1 MCPPSLFMEEV
12 LLGLSVP
19 HKKAFKTGDR
29 KEGKEQRE
37 IVVIQG
43 F

>member
-1 MCPPSLFMEEV
+1 MQEV
-12 LLGLSVP
+12 LLGCLCL
-19 HKKAFKTGDR
+19 TRRLLRDGDR

-37 IVVIQG
+37 IVLIQG